1 MQRSL
6 FTAISGLNNHQTKLD
21 VIGNNIANVNTTA
34 FKSGR
39 VRFADI
45 LNQTLRGA
53 SAPQDSRGGINPMQ
67 VGLGMQVAA
76 IDNNHT
82 QGNLQ
87 STGRELDMAIQG
99 NGFFIVNDGRQNYFT
114 RDGSFARG
122 ADGYLVNSANGFRVM
137 GWMAGT
143 DGSVDVTQPPGSLNI
158 PLGFKAEA
166 RATENMIFGGNLSA
180 SVKPLS
186 GEVITSRDGGEGVD
200 SAFMISA
207 GDADGG
213 SFMLLI
219 DGNVTDS
226 IPFDAA
232 AGELV
237 AAIEALGPPY
247 TGNVTVTEDGAGTWV
262 VSFDTAEIGS
272 PVAVEFNGDDLS
284 FGGVTGD
291 HTGDGVST
299 LSAGSDSV
307 NELQQISINNA
318 TGGSFTLSFDGET
331 TGPLAYNATAD
342 NIRAALQSLTAINSG
357 DVSVTGSIG
366 GPWTVE
372 FTGSLAGTD
381 VAALQINT
389 EGLLS
394 SFPLEM
400 DVYDSLG
407 NVHTLAVA
415 FDKAGTNE
423 WTWEAH
429 IKDGDSL
436 LGTGSGTIAFNE
448 HGSVISGQE
457 GTFTLNP
464 IPAGSSLE
472 GSDSLQIM
480 LNFSA
485 LSQLVGETDALL
497 RQQDGFP
504 MGILSAFTVGGTGI
518 VTGAYSNG
526 MVAALGQIA
535 LGRFENPE
543 GLIKV
548 GSNMFQSSANS
559 GDVFIGTPGTQ
570 GRGTI
575 ETSTLEMSN
584 VNIAFEFTEI
594 ITTSRAF
601 QANSRVIT
609 SSDEL
614 LQEVVNLKR

>member
-53 SAPQDSRGGINPMQ
+53 SAPQDNRGGINPMQ
-67 VGLGMQVAA
+67 VGLGMQLAA

-99 NGFFIVNDGRQNYFT
+99 NGFFIVSDGRQKYFT

-122 ADGYLVNSANGFRVM
+122 ADGFLVNSANGFQVM
-137 GWMAGT
+137 GWMAGA
-143 DGSVDVTQPPGSLNI
+143 DGSTDITQPPGSLNI

-166 RATENMIFGGNLSA
+166 RATAQMIFGGNLNA
-180 SVKPLS
+180 SVQPLS
-186 GEVITSRDGGEGVD
+186 G
-200 SAFMISA
+200 
-207 GDADGG
+207 
-213 SFMLLI
+213 
-219 DGNVTDS
+219 
-226 IPFDAA
+226 
-232 AGELV
+232 
-237 AAIEALGPPY
+237 
-247 TGNVTVTEDGAGTWV
+247 GA
-262 VSFDTAEIGS
+262 
-272 PVAVEFNGDDLS
+272 
-284 FGGVTGD
+284 
-291 HTGDGVST
+291 
-299 LSAGSDSV
+299 
-307 NELQQISINNA
+307 
-318 TGGSFTLSFDGET
+318 
-331 TGPLAYNATAD
+331 
-342 NIRAALQSLTAINSG
+342 
-357 DVSVTGSIG
+357 
-366 GPWTVE
+366 
-372 FTGSLAGTD
+372 
-381 VAALQINT
+381 
-389 EGLLS
+389 
-394 SFPLEM
+394 FPLEM
-400 DVYDSLG
+400 DIYDSLG
-407 NVHTLAVA
+407 NVHTLEIEFEKTEV
-415 FDKAGTNE
+415 NL
-423 WTWEAH
+423 WTWQAYL
-429 IKDGDSL
+429 KDGDAFI
-436 LGTGSGTIAFNE
+436 GSGSGSIIFNE
-448 HGSVISGQE
+448 QGSVASGQQ

-464 IPAGSSLE
+464 IPGGSSLE
-472 GSDSLQIM
+472 GSEPLKILLD
-480 LNFSA
+480 FSA

-497 RQQDGFP
+497 RRQDGFP
-504 MGILSAFTVGGTGI
+504 MGILNAFNMDSTGI
-518 VTGAYSNG
+518 IAGAYSNG
-526 MVAALGQIA
+526 MVVSLGQIA

-548 GSNMFQSSANS
+548 GANMFQSSANS
-559 GDVFIGTPGTQ
+559 GDVFIGAPGTQ
-570 GRGTI
+570 GRGKI